1 MRLYHHI
8 TWKEISAFE
17 HKKSFTEEDGIHVYS
32 EDEFREGGPYAEE
45 AVSSRYVMQE
55 LPIKLN
61 PKSVSKQDTN
71 PAASNGVSLMAW
83 SYDSRYLATKND
95 NIPNC
100 VYLWDMATLKQ
111 YALLIHLHPVR
122 HFEWSPSSIHLAIT
136 TNSA

>member
-71 PAASNGVSLMAW
+71 PAASNGVSLW
-83 SYDSRYLATKND
+83 LG
-95 NIPNC
+95 
-100 VYLWDMATLKQ
+100 L
-111 YALLIHLHPVR
+111 
-122 HFEWSPSSIHLAIT
+122 T
-136 TNSA
+136 T